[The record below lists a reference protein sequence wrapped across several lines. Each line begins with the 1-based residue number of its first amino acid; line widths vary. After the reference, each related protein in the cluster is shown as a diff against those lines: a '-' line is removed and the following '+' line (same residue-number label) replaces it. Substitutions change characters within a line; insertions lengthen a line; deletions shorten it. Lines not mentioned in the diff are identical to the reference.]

1 MSTSGAALTGAGQ
14 VPPPTPKP
22 PPPVLSTTGE
32 ISIRVVSAI
41 LICLV
46 VGAALWAYMRS
57 VAGICLPGG
66 PDHDTT
72 QQALKVLGDK
82 TASGD
87 AKKLATLA
95 IDGLMNANA
104 SCSTTVAGLFGAL
117 TTLIGTGLSAYFGI
131 SAASGTARTLTTSV
145 NAAGQTNSALQG
157 KNDVLSSQIDAIARS
172 ANNAMSHANAAGVV
186 PDHALQDHLRFT
198 RDLLR

>member
-145 NAAGQTNSALQG
+145 NAAGQTNS
-157 KNDVLSSQIDAIARS
+157 SQIDAIARS